1 MSGPKLAQVYKVV
14 ACHKDESTD
23 ETVSFSVIGRD
34 LEDAKKKGKTKARSV
49 LDKITSFKLSE
60 TEADRN
66 DGGKDPKQ
74 PELPI
79 TPEKP
84 S

>member
-14 ACHKDESTD
+14 ACNKDEATD

-60 TEADRN
+60 TEADKHE
-66 DGGKDPKQ
+66 DTKADPKQ
-74 PELPI
+74 ADLI
-79 TPEKP
+79 APEKP